1 MSSKTI
7 DLTLQLAGDQLSS
20 SLGITYCVILDLTT
34 QLKMRHTITV
44 WECPLYNSIKEK
56 FQTSSLLQNVE
67 LGTFKSFY
75 QLDYQG

>member
-7 DLTLQLAGDQLSS
+7 DLTLQLDGDQLSS
-20 SLGITYCVILDLTT
+20 SLEITYCVILALTM

-44 WECPLYNSIKEK
+44 LECPLYNSIKEK

-75 QLDYQG
+75 PLDYQG